1 MNKISFVVPVFR
13 NAGSLKGTHD
23 AIAALFADALS
34 DYELEM
40 IFVDDG
46 SDDSSYEEL
55 SAISAGDPRVRLIKF
70 TRNFGQFPAMIAGYK
85 QASGDAIVNI
95 SADMQ
100 DPVELVVDMVSQWKG
115 GAEIAVG
122 YRIEREDAIPA
133 TLFSRLAYG
142 TLRLTNKQIPAGG
155 FDYVL
160 MSRRALETFLQYRG
174 RNRFFQGDVL
184 WAGYR
189 TAFLPYVRRRREV
202 GKSQY
207 TFGKKLKLFFDF
219 VIDASYLPIRLIS
232 WVGFTTATAGA
243 IYASMIAFS
252 WLLGRSPFVGWSPIM
267 IALLLIGGIIML
279 MLGIIGEYLWR
290 ILDEVRGKPLYIV
303 DRSSATFDSLG
314 SSQAPELRATRPSE
328 L

>member
-1 MNKISFVVPVFR
+1 VNKISFVVPVFR
-13 NAGSLKGTHD
+13 NAGSLKRTHQ
-23 AIAALFADALS
+23 AVSSLFAGPLAG
-34 DYELEM
+34 YELEM

-46 SDDSSYEEL
+46 SDDGSYEEL
-55 SAISAGDPRVRLIKF
+55 REIGASDRRVQLVKF
-70 TRNFGQFPAMIAGYK
+70 TRNFGQIPAMLAGY
-85 QASGDAIVNI
+85 QRASGDAVVNI

-100 DPVELVVDMVSQWKG
+100 DPVELVVDMVAQWQSG
-115 GAEIAVG
+115 SEIAIG
-122 YRIEREDAIPA
+122 YRIEREDSLPA

-189 TAFLPYVRRRREV
+189 TSFLPYVRRRREV

-207 TFGKKLKLFFDF
+207 TFAKKLKLFFDF
-219 VIDASYLPIRLIS
+219 VIDASYLPIRFIS
-232 WVGFTTATAGA
+232 WIGFITAAAGA
-243 IYASMIAFS
+243 VYALVIAIS
-252 WLLGRSPFVGWSPIM
+252 WLLGNSPFVGWTPIM
-267 IALLLIGGIIML
+267 IALLLIGGMIML
-279 MLGIIGEYLWR
+279 MLGIVGEYLWR

-303 DRSSATFDSLG
+303 EQ
-314 SSQAPELRATRPSE
+314 SQATSDSPSGPQE
-328 L
+328 SKR